1 MPKSKKDRDHDIFIK
16 GILTLHEFVLALLYR
31 FLPQTIQKYAD
42 FSTLKLFSST
52 HISNKLLAQY
62 SDHIHECALLKSN
75 LPPEYQNLPD
85 LPVFRFCFLWE
96 HKSSKPNEPI
106 ESQTDRY
113 KYAILDDDKKNKR
126 VPSIVIALLIYHGKE
141 KWDKKLVYEQLAP
154 YLPADLLEYVAYP
167 KIIAIDIQAMSPKE
181 IAEMVDLNVL
191 RAAFIALKNA
201 HDKEFFQQYPEEIL
215 KFVEN
220 SPIDYLFQS
229 FFEMLLEYM
238 QRRSELEEAEF
249 NKNIEQKMNQDM
261 GTQVRTM
268 FERAREEGAAEGEAR
283 GEARILRRNIES
295 LIQETQWTDDKIAHV
310 LRTTEDFVKQVRLE
324 LAVAA
329 QPALPP
335 AAAQPPKKARAKKS
349 TQPKAK
355 KIKK

>member
-283 GEARILRRNIES
+283 GEAKTLRKAIEG
-295 LIQETQWTDDKIAHV
+295 LIERLQLTDAQIAQA
-310 LRTTEDFVKQVRLE
+310 LETTEAFVKQVRLE
-324 LAVAA
+324 LVAVA
-329 QPALPP
+329 QSALP
-335 AAAQPPKKARAKKS
+335 AASAQPPKKVRAKKP
-349 TQPKAK
+349 TQPKAR